1 MTNLLLLLLTAEKAH
16 AVYYAGNPDMGF
28 RVDRPADDYIDG
40 TVTLDKVRAHHCAG
54 GYTDYPV
61 DDTIDPVQVNHVAIA
76 SGNECGLTFYW
87 DSNLDIDGHG
97 NLGDFTVRYAEAT
110 TYVALSTDIE
120 PVALTPYTVV
130 SGSMSGGSPWLMVSI
145 D

>member
-1 MTNLLLLLLTAEKAH
+1 MLSTANEAH
-16 AVYYAGNPDMGF
+16 AVIYTGNPDLGF

-40 TVTLDKVRAHHCAG
+40 TVDLAKVRVHHCAG
-54 GYTDYPV
+54 GYTDYTV

-76 SGNECGLTFYW
+76 AGNECGLTFYW
-87 DSNLDIDGHG
+87 DSNLDIDGYG
-97 NLGDFTVRYAEAT
+97 SLGAFTVRYSEAT
-110 TYVALSTDIE
+110 TYVPLSTDID